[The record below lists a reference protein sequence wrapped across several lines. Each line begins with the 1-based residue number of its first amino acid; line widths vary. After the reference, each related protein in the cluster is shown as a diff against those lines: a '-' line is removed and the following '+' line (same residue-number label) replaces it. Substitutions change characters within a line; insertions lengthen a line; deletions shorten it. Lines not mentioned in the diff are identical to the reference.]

1 MKINDKEIFMKP
13 GKTNQEDREN
23 YVRFWVE
30 CMKSMSDQ
38 EWSKQQNIIINSQLR
53 GANHEIY
60 LKVKGL
66 KRKLDES
73 KRC

>member
-23 YVRFWVE
+23 YIRFWVE
-30 CMKSMSDQ
+30 YMKSMSDE
-38 EWSKQQNIIINSQLR
+38 EWSKQQNIIINSQLQS
-53 GANHEIY
+53 ADHETY

-66 KRKLDES
+66 KRKL
-73 KRC
+73 